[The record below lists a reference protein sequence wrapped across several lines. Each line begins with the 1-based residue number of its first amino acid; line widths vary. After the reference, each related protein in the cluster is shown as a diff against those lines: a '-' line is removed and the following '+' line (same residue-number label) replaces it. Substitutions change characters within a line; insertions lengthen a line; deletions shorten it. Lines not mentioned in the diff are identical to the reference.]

1 MGLLVPLP
9 APNGD
14 EDCPLF
20 AAPLNNDGCCVPP
33 DVLPVLPKSVELDAG
48 GWLTVP
54 NKLLDVLLSGADV

>member
-9 APNGD
+9 APKSD

-33 DVLPVLPKSVELDAG
+33 DVLPVLPKSVEPDG
-48 GWLTVP
+48 GGLVIEP